1 MTVNI
6 SLFAG
11 AGAQFF
17 DNNGVP
23 LAGGKI
29 QSYAAGTS
37 TPAATYTTSTG
48 SIANSN
54 PIILD
59 SAGRVP
65 NEIWLTTGS
74 TYKFV
79 LSDASNAVIG
89 TYDNIPGAN
98 DYTAITAL
106 IAGVYADFAST
117 TDNAKGDA
125 LVGFKQSNSSGFLTN
140 AVARTVNAKLQEWVS
155 VLDFGADPTGTNDST
170 TAIQNAI
177 NASKYVLIP
186 YGVYRCDGIITIQST
201 HTSQKHVQMQGAQL
215 IRKSANSS
223 ATGSVVQL
231 LGSYGSFD
239 GGQGFITSENASPK
253 GVVSLGHS
261 DNTTSNYTAIH
272 WYFGNTTVETISV
285 NSAPSTFANVGVY
298 IPSSQPYLG
307 SSAANYF
314 GTVENVNVQN
324 SSTAFW
330 LTDLVN
336 GCRFINCTVNGYWSN
351 CFVLNGAYGN
361 TFYGGFLEYCYQNS
375 AGCIQLLV
383 KLYPSAPYA
392 SSIQSVYNHFYGS
405 TMELY
410 ATSMTGIIINSGCQ
424 ANFIE
429 FNWNTNGTAIQD
441 SDGFNNIIESRVQQ
455 FTKVSSNT
463 ITGVGSTAQEVG
475 ILPTGVS
482 YAAAYGVYVNS
493 NGSFYP
499 NTDNAVNLGIA
510 SKRWKEV
517 FAANATIN
525 TSDARLKE
533 QDRPL
538 SAAERAVAVKVKGL
552 LKAFK
557 FKDAVQAKG
566 DKARIH
572 FGVYAQEVVEAFA
585 SEGLNANDYGLLC
598 FDKWDAKEAVT
609 DRDGNITR
617 PAQEAGESF
626 GIRYEE
632 LLAFVIAA
640 I

>member
-17 DNNGVP
+17 NNNGVP

-29 QSYAAGTS
+29 QSYLAGTS

-48 SIANSN
+48 SIAHSN

-140 AVARTVNAKLQEWVS
+140 AVARTVNTKLQEWVS
-155 VLDFGADPTGTNDST
+155 ILDFGADPTGANDST

-186 YGVYRCDGIITIQST
+186 YGVYRCDNIITIQST
-201 HTSQKHVQMQGAQL
+201 YNNQKHVQMLGAQL
-215 IRKSANSS
+215 IRQSANSA
-223 ATGSVVQL
+223 ATGAVIQL

-239 GGQGFITSENASPK
+239 GGHGFITTQNNSFQ

-261 DNTTSNYTAIH
+261 DNTTSNYTAVH
-272 WYFGNTTVETISV
+272 WSFKNVTVETKI
-285 NSAPSTFANVGVY
+285 FATSPTIYQAIGVY
-298 IPSSQPYLG
+298 IPSSQPFLG
-307 SSAANYF
+307 SGAANYF

-324 SSTAFW
+324 ASLAFW

-336 GCRFINCTVNGYWSN
+336 GCVFVNCTVNGYWFSG
-351 CFVLNGAYGN
+351 FTLQGAYGN
-361 TFYGGFLEYCYQNS
+361 TFYGGFLEFCYQNS
-375 AGCIQLLV
+375 KTGIQLLT
-383 KLYPSAPYA
+383 KAYPAAPYA
-392 SSIQSVYNHFYGS
+392 SSLQSQWNNFFGS

-410 ATSMTGIIINSGCQ
+410 ATSMIGVQIDVNCQ
-424 ANFIE
+424 GNFVQ
-429 FNWNTNGTAIQD
+429 FNWNSVGQAIAD
-441 SDGFNNIIESRVQQ
+441 SDGFNTILESRVNQ
-455 FTKVSSNT
+455 FTKVASNT
-463 ITGVGSTAQEVG
+463 VTGVGSSAQEVG
-475 ILPTGVS
+475 ILPTGAS
-482 YAAAYGVYVNS
+482 YAAGSGVYVNS
-493 NGSFYP
+493 NGTFYP
-499 NTDNAVNLGIA
+499 SADNVTNLGTA
-510 SKRWKEV
+510 VRRWKEV
-517 FAANATIN
+517 FAANAVIN

-533 QDRPL
+533 QDRSL
-538 SAAERAVAVKVKGL
+538 SDSERAVAVKVKGL

-585 SEGLNANDYGLLC
+585 SEGLNANDYGMLC

>member
-11 AGAQFF
+11 AGSQFF
-17 DNNGVP
+17 DNNGIP

-29 QSYAAGTS
+29 QSYSAGTT
-37 TPAATYTTSTG
+37 TPAATYTSSSG
-48 SIANSN
+48 LIAHSN

-65 NEIWLTTGS
+65 SEIWLTTGS

-79 LSDASNAVIG
+79 LSDSSNVVIG

-98 DYTAITAL
+98 DYTTILAM
-106 IAGVYADFAST
+106 IADVYADFAST
-117 TDNAKGDA
+117 SNNDKGDA

-140 AVARTVNAKLQEWVS
+140 ATARTVNDKLQEWVS

-177 NASKYVLIP
+177 NASSYVLIP
-186 YGVYRCDGIITIQST
+186 FGVYRCDNIITIQST
-201 HTSQKHVQMQGAQL
+201 YSSQKHVLMQSAQL

-223 ATGSVVQL
+223 ATGAVVQL

-239 GGQGFITSENASPK
+239 GGGGFITTQNNSPG
-253 GVVSLGHS
+253 GVVVLGHS
-261 DNTTSNYTAIH
+261 DNTTSNYTAVH
-272 WYFGNTTVETISV
+272 WSFKNVTIEAKVFG
-285 NSAPSTFANVGVY
+285 SAPTIYQSIGVY
-298 IPSSQPYLG
+298 IPSSQPFIG
-307 SSAANYF
+307 SGSANYF
-314 GTVENVNVQN
+314 GNVENVNVQN
-324 SSTAFW
+324 ASIAFW

-336 GCRFINCTVNGYWSN
+336 GCTFVNCTVNGFWYAA
-351 CFVLNGAYGN
+351 FTLQGAYGN

-375 AGCIQLLV
+375 KVAIQLLT

-392 SSIQSVYNHFYGS
+392 STLQSQWNNFFGS

-410 ATSMTGIIINSGCQ
+410 ATSMIGVQIDSGCQ
-424 ANFIE
+424 GNFVQ
-429 FNWNTNGTAIQD
+429 FNWNTVGTAISD
-441 SDGFNNIIESRVQQ
+441 SDGFNTILESRVNQ
-455 FTKVSSNT
+455 FTKVASNT
-463 ITGVGSTAQEVG
+463 ITGVGQSAQEIG
-475 ILPTGVS
+475 ILPTDAA
-482 YAAAYGVYVNS
+482 YAAGYGVYVNS
-493 NGSFYP
+493 LGSFYP
-499 NTDNAVNLGIA
+499 NTDNAVNLGTA
-510 SKRWKEV
+510 SKRWKEI

-533 QDRPL
+533 QDRSL
-538 SAAERAVAVKVKGL
+538 SDAERAVALKVKGL
-552 LKAFK
+552 IKAFK

-566 DKARIH
+566 NNARIH
-572 FGVYAQEVVEAFA
+572 FGVYAQQIVEAFA
-585 SEGLNANDYGLLC
+585 SEGLDASAYGMLC
-598 FDKWDAKEAVT
+598 FDEWESKEAVL
-609 DRDGNITR
+609 DQDGNIIK
-617 PAQEAGESF
+617 PAQKAGEVY

-632 LLAFVIAA
+632 LLAFVISA